1 MRKKN
6 IFDKLLCQRAA
17 ALHYLAGVDVGQC
30 GAQNAFYGNSAVIIK
45 SVVLN
50 SDKCLRY
57 IARHGVKT
65 RPVRVLA
72 DRIDNLIHIKGQI
85 KFMYGRGPFLL
96 GRQQAGE
103 KRHSGGFFVLADLLL
118 FLLYGGGRLGLIR
131 NVVITHHA
139 YKNKQSH
146 DNNFK
151 HKIHLVSNFDI
162 F

>member
-1 MRKKN
+1 MRQKN

-30 GAQNAFYGNSAVIIK
+30 GAQNTFYGNSAVIIK
-45 SVVLN
+45 SVVLYSN
-50 SDKCLRY
+50 QRLRY
-57 IARHGVKT
+57 IARHGIKAG
-65 RPVRVLA
+65 PVRVLA
-72 DRIDNLIHIKGQI
+72 DRIDNLIHIKSQI

-103 KRHSGGFFVLADLLL
+103 KRHSGGFFVLADFLLL
-118 FLLYGGGRLGLIR
+118 LLYGGGRLRLIR
-131 NVVITHHA
+131 NAVITHHA
-139 YKNKQSH
+139 YKNEQSH

-151 HKIHLVSNFDI
+151 HKLHLVIDFDI

>member
-6 IFDKLLCQRAA
+6 VFDKLLRQRTA

-30 GAQNAFYGNSAVIIK
+30 GAQNTFYGNSAVIIK
-45 SVVLN
+45 TMVLN
-50 SDKCLRY
+50 SNQGLRY
-57 IARHGVKT
+57 IARHGIKT
-65 RPVRVLA
+65 CPVRVLT

-96 GRQQAGE
+96 GRQQADE
-103 KRHSGGFFVLADLLL
+103 QSHSCGFFVLADFLLL
-118 FLLYGGGRLGLIR
+118 MLYGGGRLRLIR
-131 NVVITHHA
+131 NAVITHHA
-139 YKNKQSH
+139 YKNEQSH

-151 HKIHLVSNFDI
+151 HKLHLVGNFDI

>member
-1 MRKKN
+1 MRQKN
-6 IFDKLLCQRAA
+6 VFDKLLRQRTA

-30 GAQNAFYGNSAVIIK
+30 GAQNAFYGNSTVIIK

-50 SDKCLRY
+50 SNQGLRY
-57 IARHGVKT
+57 IARHGIKAG
-65 RPVRVLA
+65 PVRVLT

-96 GRQQAGE
+96 GRQQADE
-103 KRHSGGFFVLADLLL
+103 KHHSCGLFVLADLLL
-118 FLLYGGGRLGLIR
+118 LLLYGSGRLGLIG
-131 NVVITHHA
+131 NVIIPHHA
-139 YKNKQSH
+139 YKNEQSH